1 MHKIDAFFRTPL
13 GASIT
18 IAVLWQLFMTVV
30 GYYFVRT
37 GLLDH
42 TLIYDGKWYEGI
54 ITQGYNYNGAAAAF
68 YPLFPAIIIS
78 LKFITGGIL
87 PLTVIGFILNT
98 ALLAVTIYGLT
109 VLAREFKIKF
119 TWSVPIFFLLAPAA
133 FFLHLFYTEPMFSAI
148 TLWAYIFALQRRW
161 LPMALLLMLATASRL
176 PGILTVG
183 LCGLEFMRAHG
194 YKLKRIWTPSL
205 AYFTIAPLGFVAY
218 SLSLAHIK
226 GDPLAMFNAYKFSQD
241 WTYQVFNS
249 NIFHTI
255 ARVTKAVFMALTGQR
270 PFDTD
275 IFVNHFVPV
284 FTVILLVSASLY
296 LIFKVRGNGIPLG
309 VAGLVSLIMFSLNN
323 NLVSVH
329 RYILPC
335 FGIYIVLALLWQQY
349 RRARPLIVVLCIFT
363 VVLQIALLVPLY
375 TSNRFAG

>member
-1 MHKIDAFFRTPL
+1 MRKIDAFFRTPL
-13 GASIT
+13 GVSIVV
-18 IAVLWQLFMTVV
+18 AVLWQLLMTVI
-30 GYYFVRT
+30 GYYFIRT
-37 GLLDH
+37 NLLAH
-42 TLIYDGKWYEGI
+42 TVVYDGWWYQNI
-54 ITQGYNYNGAAAAF
+54 IENGYDKVPAAAAF
-68 YPLFPAIIIS
+68 YPLFPRTIRNIQLI
-78 LKFITGGIL
+78 LGGEVPIAYIGIVFN
-87 PLTVIGFILNT
+87 TV
-98 ALLAVTIYGLT
+98 LLALTIYGLT

-161 LPMALLLMLATASRL
+161 LPMALLLVLATESRL

-183 LCGLEFMRAHG
+183 LCGLEFMRAYG
-194 YKLKRIWTPSL
+194 YKIKRIWNKNL
-205 AYFTIAPLGFVAY
+205 AYFAIAPLGFIAY
-218 SLSLAHIK
+218 SLSLAQIK
-226 GDPLAMFNAYKFSQD
+226 GDPLAMFHAYKFSQD
-241 WTYQVFNS
+241 WTYQVFNP

-255 ARVTKAVFMALTGQR
+255 ARVTKAIFMALIGQR
-270 PFDTD
+270 PFDSD

-284 FTVILLVSASLY
+284 FTVVLLVGASLY
-296 LIFKVRGNGIPLG
+296 LIFKVRGKGLPLG
-309 VAGLVSLIMFSLNN
+309 VAGLVSLVMFSLNN

-349 RRARPLIVVLCIFT
+349 RRARPFIVALSIFT